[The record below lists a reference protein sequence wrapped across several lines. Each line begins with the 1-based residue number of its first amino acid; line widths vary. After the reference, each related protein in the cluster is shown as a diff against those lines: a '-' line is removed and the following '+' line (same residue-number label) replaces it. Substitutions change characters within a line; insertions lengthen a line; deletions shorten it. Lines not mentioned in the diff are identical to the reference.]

1 VLQKLIKQD
10 KKIGLTME
18 NNDMTIEEGFKSLDE
33 MIDKL
38 EGDDISLEESF
49 KIYENGM
56 KLLKVINDKIDTVEK
71 KMQMIDTNGQI
82 GDFT

>member
-1 VLQKLIKQD
+1 
-10 KKIGLTME
+10 ME

>member
-1 VLQKLIKQD
+1 
-10 KKIGLTME
+10 ME

-38 EGDDISLEESF
+38 EGNDISLEESF
-49 KIYENGM
+49 KIYESGM
-56 KLLKVINDKIDTVEK
+56 KLLKDINDKIDTVER
-71 KMQMIDTNGQI
+71 KMQMIDATGQI